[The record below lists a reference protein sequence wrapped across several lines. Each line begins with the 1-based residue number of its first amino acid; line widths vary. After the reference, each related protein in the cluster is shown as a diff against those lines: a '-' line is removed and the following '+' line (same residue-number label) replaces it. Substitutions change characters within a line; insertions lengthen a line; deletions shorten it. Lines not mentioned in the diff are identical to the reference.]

1 MYLLQALGSKRYL
14 RGCYERWCALI
25 VHTYI
30 HVDFSQNRT
39 TRQSGVC
46 RVWTLHWF
54 VGKGTRLQPLLC
66 VTCVDMAGPPG
77 NPVHV
82 VGYTGYSLTSKCTGI
97 VGQAF
102 KIGMLI
108 MLCEI
113 DTVHSD
119 VQYTQ
124 RGQNLM
130 WSTTMYTAHRDIT
143 LFPDLLPSFSGHTK
157 WSGRPAI
164 PSWA

>member
-1 MYLLQALGSKRYL
+1 
-14 RGCYERWCALI
+14 
-25 VHTYI
+25 
-30 HVDFSQNRT
+30 
-39 TRQSGVC
+39 
-46 RVWTLHWF
+46 
-54 VGKGTRLQPLLC
+54 
-66 VTCVDMAGPPG
+66 MAGPPG

-130 WSTTMYTAHRDIT
+130 
-143 LFPDLLPSFSGHTK
+143 
-157 WSGRPAI
+157 
-164 PSWA
+164 